1 MTRITVACLDMAG
14 TTIADDGTVL
24 EAFSA
29 AITAQNLPAATYD
42 QAMTDVRSSMG
53 QSKIEVFRRILGD
66 EETAQKANDAFEDH
80 YAAAVRGGAVAAV
93 PGAEE
98 TITALRQAGVRV
110 CLATGFSPATRDAII
125 DKLVWGGLIDLALS
139 PADAGF
145 WGFEGRGRPWPDL
158 PLIALLKLRGGA
170 VSELAV
176 VGDTAS
182 DIESGLRAG
191 AAIVAGVLT
200 GASSRADLE
209 RAGAPL
215 ILDTIADILP
225 YVTGLPAGGGDEH
238 RLGRQRHRDRRAR
251 GQRGG
256 FGAGLVDL
264 DGDVAGQQDADP
276 GHRAEEGPGGHDPV
290 AVLHDLHRQPFR
302 PHEHVHRPIA
312 AGGTLAGLGRLLV
325 LDRHGAAE
333 HGYRPGSAACS
344 SPGIRFMTP
353 TNSATNAV
361 AGSSYSSSGAAIC
374 SSLPCRMTPT
384 RSAIDSASSWSWVTN
399 RVVVPSR
406 CCSVRICSRS
416 CSRTLA
422 SSADSGSSSSSTR
435 GSMASA
441 RASATRCC

>member
-1 MTRITVACLDMAG
+1 MMQTAPLAERITTALADGDSLRYYPAYDLPGRAQLPPQAAAAGRARAQLLLVQRADGGLTIGDTHEYAEPFAFDVDEDAYDHLRGRAEALLGGPIPQVRRRWAGVYSEVDPERGRSCALPPGRGRARRCPGHRARRAWHDMFPRHRRGDVPMTRITVACLDMAG
-14 TTIADDGTVL
+14 TTIADDGTVT

-29 AITAQNLPAATYD
+29 AIAAQNLPAATYD
-42 QAMTDVRSSMG
+42 QAMTAVRSSMG

-80 YAAAVRGGAVAAV
+80 YAAAVRRGAVAAV

-225 YVTGLPAGGGDEH
+225 YVTE
-238 RLGRQRHRDRRAR
+238 
-251 GQRGG
+251 
-256 FGAGLVDL
+256 
-264 DGDVAGQQDADP
+264 
-276 GHRAEEGPGGHDPV
+276 
-290 AVLHDLHRQPFR
+290 
-302 PHEHVHRPIA
+302 
-312 AGGTLAGLGRLLV
+312 
-325 LDRHGAAE
+325 
-333 HGYRPGSAACS
+333 
-344 SPGIRFMTP
+344 
-353 TNSATNAV
+353 
-361 AGSSYSSSGAAIC
+361 
-374 SSLPCRMTPT
+374 
-384 RSAIDSASSWSWVTN
+384 
-399 RVVVPSR
+399 
-406 CCSVRICSRS
+406 
-416 CSRTLA
+416 
-422 SSADSGSSSSSTR
+422 
-435 GSMASA
+435 
-441 RASATRCC
+441 

>member
-1 MTRITVACLDMAG
+1 MAG

-29 AITAQNLPAATYD
+29 AIAAQNLPVAAYN
-42 QAMTDVRSSMG
+42 QAMTDVQSSMG

-66 EETAQKANDAFEDH
+66 EEIAQKANDAFEDH
-80 YAAAVRGGAVAAV
+80 YAAAVRRGAVAAV

-182 DIESGLRAG
+182 DIESGMRAG

-215 ILDTIADILP
+215 ILDTIADILAHIDS
-225 YVTGLPAGGGDEH
+225 VTG
-238 RLGRQRHRDRRAR
+238 
-251 GQRGG
+251 
-256 FGAGLVDL
+256 
-264 DGDVAGQQDADP
+264 
-276 GHRAEEGPGGHDPV
+276 
-290 AVLHDLHRQPFR
+290 
-302 PHEHVHRPIA
+302 
-312 AGGTLAGLGRLLV
+312 
-325 LDRHGAAE
+325 
-333 HGYRPGSAACS
+333 
-344 SPGIRFMTP
+344 
-353 TNSATNAV
+353 
-361 AGSSYSSSGAAIC
+361 
-374 SSLPCRMTPT
+374 
-384 RSAIDSASSWSWVTN
+384 
-399 RVVVPSR
+399 
-406 CCSVRICSRS
+406 
-416 CSRTLA
+416 
-422 SSADSGSSSSSTR
+422 
-435 GSMASA
+435 
-441 RASATRCC
+441 